1 MAGIELPRMRSAIE
15 NPPGVPGLP
24 DRVHQPREPRVRTL
38 LRGKLVYGEGMF
50 VPCGAFTLDCAVR
63 DLSAG
68 GAKVTIA
75 DRQPLPVDVFLIVV
89 KHSVAHRARVV
100 WTAFPAR
107 GLQFLQTYAMRAPL
121 PENLNFLRLLW
132 GELYVRS
139 GGI

>member
-1 MAGIELPRMRSAIE
+1 MRSALE
-15 NPPGVPGLP
+15 DPPGTPGLP
-24 DRVHQPREPRVRTL
+24 SRVHQAREPRVRTL
-38 LRGKLVYGEGMF
+38 LSGKLVYGENMF
-50 VPCGAFTLDCAVR
+50 VPYGALTLDCSVR

-75 DRQPLPVDVFLIVV
+75 DRQPLPVDVFLIVI
-89 KHSVAHRARVV
+89 KHSVAHRAKVV

-121 PENLNFLRLLW
+121 PEHLNFLRHLW